1 MDNIFAGL
9 PIRHVESA
17 NARLEIRR
25 DESQANNRKKTDEHS
40 ENNNAIEWEDTAYVS
55 ILSLKTFL
63 ESIVHTSQ
71 DEVFTPQVHEAK
83 TTLNQRAASAYQNAG
98 RAGHD
103 SNVTP
108 SAPPPSHIETNFT
121 DEDLN
126 RVRIFIADLTELE
139 RAGVTELAMKKSA
152 TFLDSIEAAIAEA
165 KSR

>member
-9 PIRHVESA
+9 PIRHVENA

-25 DESQANNRKKTDEHS
+25 DESQANNRKKTEEHS
-40 ENNNAIEWEDTAYVS
+40 DSTNSVEWDDTAYVS

-63 ESIVHTSQ
+63 ESIVHTPE
-71 DEVFTPQVHEAK
+71 DDVFTPQIHEAK

-103 SNVTP
+103 VNITP
-108 SAPPPSHIETNFT
+108 AAPPPSHIETNFT
-121 DEDLN
+121 EEDLK
-126 RVRIFIADLTELE
+126 RVRRFIIDLTELE
-139 RAGVTELAMKKSA
+139 RLGVTELAMKKSA
-152 TFLDSIEAAIAEA
+152 SFLDSIDAAITDA